1 MSRESA
7 LRFLEA
13 CRFQPAMQREV
24 GLLVDDARYDGL
36 CAMAARH
43 DFEFT
48 PAELAGAFAIDW
60 LACWA
65 HFRRNAAKSDDQE
78 TYSLAVELPSKLAPG
93 LLRLFVREAA
103 SP

>member
-13 CRFQPAMQREV
+13 CRLQPAMQREV
-24 GLLVDDARYDGL
+24 GLLVDDASFDGL
-36 CAMAARH
+36 CAMAARY

-78 TYSLAVELPSKLAPG
+78 LYALVVELPSKGPAPR
-93 LLRLFVREAA
+93 LRVFVREPA

>member
-13 CRFQPAMQREV
+13 CRLQPAMQREV
-24 GLLVDDARYDGL
+24 GLLVDDARFDGL

-78 TYSLAVELPSKLAPG
+78 VYALVVEPPSKGPPAV
-93 LLRLFVREAA
+93 LRVFVREAA